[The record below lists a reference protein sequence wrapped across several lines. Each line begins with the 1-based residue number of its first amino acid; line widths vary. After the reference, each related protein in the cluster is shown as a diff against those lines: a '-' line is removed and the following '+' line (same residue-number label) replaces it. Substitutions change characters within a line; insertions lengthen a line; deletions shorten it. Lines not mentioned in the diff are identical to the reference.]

1 MMRKNEN
8 KGEMTLQKRKVLELE
23 SEIMQLKKNSVYY
36 KIKEY
41 EKDIEEGMK
50 E

>member
-1 MMRKNEN
+1 
-8 KGEMTLQKRKVLELE
+8 
-23 SEIMQLKKNSVYY
+23 MQLKKNSVYY